1 VIPSGSVRGKSMQ
14 MLWNHYRQTINWRIL
29 YLSWL
34 RRGDAGHAV
43 YVRDIPGKKLDMP
56 GGSERCVPSVRPP
69 LATAGCVLL

>member
-29 YLSWL
+29 YL
-34 RRGDAGHAV
+34 
-43 YVRDIPGKKLDMP
+43 RDIPGKKLDMP